1 MLLRRKKNRPYG
13 HRFRRAYYDAVDAFE
28 RVGDFGRRA
37 DYCGVGVD
45 LMQIKAAHSL
55 KLLIGFGEGYIGPAQ
70 IVQVRGCT
78 IGGSVLGDQYFRFCE
93 RSFV

>member
-1 MLLRRKKNRPYG
+1 MGWCAGFLGRTYSTRICPDLYEG
-13 HRFRRAYYDAVDAFE
+13 ALAEAF
-28 RVGDFGRRA
+28 GDFGRRA

-70 IVQVRGCT
+70 IVRVRGCT
-78 IGGSVLGDQYFRFCE
+78 IGGGVLGDQYFRFCE
-93 RSFV
+93 SSFV